1 MTLRLGHGHRRSGRR
16 AHAAPS
22 SWLVT
27 GHCPSRAVVLVATT
41 ALLPLGAGVAYGLWS
56 ASGSGD
62 GAGKAQTAQ
71 ALTVTAG
78 TARAQLYP
86 GATGDAVF
94 DVTNPNAY
102 AVTVDSG
109 TLSSVTATSDAG
121 CGVDQFS
128 LSAGTV
134 ASTAIAAGASATVTV
149 AGALTMASTAPDA
162 CQGVTVTV
170 SGTLSGT
177 QS

>member
-1 MTLRLGHGHRRSGRR
+1 MTLRLGAGYPRRARR
-16 AHAAPS
+16 AHAACS
-22 SWLVT
+22 SSAVA
-27 GHCPSRAVVLVATT
+27 GHRPSRVVAVVATA
-41 ALLPLGAGVAYGLWS
+41 ALLPVGAGVAYGLWS

-62 GAGKAQTAQ
+62 GSAKAQIAQ

-78 TARAQLYP
+78 TASAQLYP
-86 GATGDAVF
+86 GASGDVVF
-94 DVTNPNAY
+94 DVTNSNDY
-102 AVTVDSG
+102 GVTVDSG

-134 ASTAIAAGASATVTV
+134 ASTAIAGGASATVTV
-149 AGALTMASTAPDA
+149 VGGITMLSAAPDA